1 MMRPDVGIRRS
12 TPAFSCLGFS
22 PAHQERIV
30 AFAVKNN
37 IAQKNQARTS
47 RHDTRSW
54 RWHARLMARCVV
66 K

>member
-1 MMRPDVGIRRS
+1 MMRPDVGIR
-12 TPAFSCLGFS
+12 LGFS
-22 PAHQERIV
+22 LAHQERRM

-54 RWHARLMARCVV
+54 RWRARLMARCVV